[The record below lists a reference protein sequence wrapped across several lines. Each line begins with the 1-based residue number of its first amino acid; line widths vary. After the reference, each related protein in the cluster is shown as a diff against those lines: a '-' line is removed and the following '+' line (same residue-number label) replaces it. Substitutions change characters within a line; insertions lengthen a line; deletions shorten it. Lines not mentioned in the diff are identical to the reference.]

1 MKQSV
6 FLLTL
11 FFITFL
17 FGACQKME
25 WREDVFLEVVSINE
39 ETYDSN
45 NSEQREVENGDTLL
59 VKYMFECPTG
69 FAELFCSP
77 NFEED
82 YSNRILVAP
91 EEGDLEGEIVF
102 QYIVEEVIPEEP
114 IGVSI
119 QSVMR
124 CSVID
129 QNGNMGEVRFQFSKP
144 V

>member
-1 MKQSV
+1 MI
-6 FLLTL
+6 LLL
-11 FFITFL
+11 V
-17 FGACQKME
+17 ACQKME
-25 WREDVFLEVVSINE
+25 WREDVFLEAVSINDE
-39 ETYDSN
+39 LYDSDN
-45 NSEQREVENGDTLL
+45 PTQREVENGDTLL
-59 VKYMFECPTG
+59 VKYRFECPTG

-91 EEGDLEGEIVF
+91 KEGDLEGEIVF

-129 QNGNMGEVRFQFSKP
+129 QNGNMGEFRFQFSKP

>member
-1 MKQSV
+1 MIGLL
-6 FLLTL
+6 FLLS
-11 FFITFL
+11 
-17 FGACQKME
+17 ACKKME
-25 WREDVFLEVVSINE
+25 WREDVFLEAVSINDE
-39 ETYDSN
+39 PYDSDN
-45 NSEQREVENGDTLL
+45 PAQREVENGDTLL
-59 VKYMFECPTG
+59 VKYRFECPTG

-77 NFEED
+77 NLEED

-102 QYIVEEVIPEEP
+102 QYIVEEVIPQEP
-114 IGVSI
+114 VSVSV

-129 QNGNMGEVRFQFSKP
+129 KNGNMGEFRFQFSKP